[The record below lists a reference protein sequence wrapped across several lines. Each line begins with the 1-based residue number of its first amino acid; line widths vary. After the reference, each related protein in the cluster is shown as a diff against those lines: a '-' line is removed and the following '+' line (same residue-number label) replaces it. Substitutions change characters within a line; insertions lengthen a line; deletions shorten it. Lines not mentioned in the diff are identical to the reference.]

1 MPDGVV
7 AAKSIGWLRR
17 IGSGTTGLDDV
28 TANGNTILI
37 DSSDLTLAM
46 ITSRLTVTEVTAG
59 DYRYR
64 CQVDIAELSITET
77 EDEYPISVVGM
88 FLCSGLI

>member
-1 MPDGVV
+1 MGCHGYITDV
-7 AAKSIGWLRR
+7 R
-17 IGSGTTGLDDV
+17 IGSGTTRLTDV
-28 TANGNTILI
+28 TANGDTILI

-64 CQVDIAELSITET
+64 CQVNISDLGITET
-77 EDEYPISVVGM
+77 EDVHPLKVSGM
-88 FLCSGLI
+88 LLFPQYVHHIKA